1 MSYWRHR
8 HHFTHAAQGTGVS
21 LRLGDTVGSYEVTGI
36 LGTGGSGQVFKVKHT
51 VTGRVEALKRLRGAG
66 LRDAQRNER
75 LLREVRLQ
83 AKLSHPNIAAVHNAF
98 WLDDDL
104 VMVLELIQ
112 GRSLR
117 RVLDLGRTPI
127 PVALDYASQALSALD
142 YTHKADAI
150 HRDITPSNILI
161 TPEGVV
167 KLTDFGLAKP
177 RGDSAPPSVGTPAG
191 SAYYMSPEQIRATTE
206 IEPRSDL
213 YSLGAV
219 LYEMVTGRVP
229 FRGEH
234 LYGVMEAHIER
245 EATPPSWLDS
255 QVSPLLNDVILK
267 ALEKDPARRFQ
278 SASEFRS
285 ALAAVDPAAVS
296 RSVKVPAPGP
306 EEPGSLQP
314 AVSSEMPEPRTEPHE
329 RWFRLP
335 PLGSRAAKAWIAV
348 SGSFLAALLV
358 LLWQPSDPAPE
369 VSEPKPAETAK
380 AGTASV
386 TRRDF
391 RQEFVGPV
399 MAEDVAEKRA
409 NGARSVKPVRVSRP
423 RLTSAEP
430 ETEPK
435 GPAKVIVWPPLN
447 RATSNGGPRDR
458 QRPGRREPQAKAS
471 PLGGEV
477 AKASPPPTPSFESR
491 RDEMQSADS
500 PAGRNESEFA
510 FRLVGHLDVGNTVW
524 SLAFSRDGRRI
535 AAGMENRGVGVWEA
549 AGGERTASF
558 DGHGDRVVA
567 VAFSHDGKRLAS
579 GSSDGTA
586 KIWDL
591 DDRRESRTLGHKDGV
606 TSLAFSPDG
615 RRLASGSSDKAL
627 NIWDLS
633 WSGAFREYRGHKR
646 PAQAVAFSPNGK
658 WLATGSMERVVRLW
672 SLGGS
677 GRRERI
683 EGLQEGVSAV
693 AFSPDGQFLAV
704 AGSNRVKLM
713 DVEKRR
719 QLQVTYLPGWR
730 YAIAFTSRGECL
742 ALSAQSATPD
752 TIKLWEISRLEPLAT
767 LRHRGTVRSV
777 AISHDGT
784 RLAAGTD
791 RGSISVWERMKSP
804 AGEFTKPRP

>member
-8 HHFTHAAQGTGVS
+8 HHSTPAAQGTGVS

-36 LGTGGSGQVFKVKHT
+36 LGTGGSGQVFKVRHT
-51 VTGRVEALKRLRGAG
+51 VTGQVEALKRLRGAG
-66 LRDAQRNER
+66 RRDAERDER

-117 RVLDLGRTPI
+117 RVLDLGRTSI
-127 PVALDYASQALSALD
+127 PVALDYASQVLFALD
-142 YTHKADAI
+142 YIHKAGVI
-150 HRDITPSNILI
+150 YRDITPSNILI

-177 RGDSAPPSVGTPAG
+177 RGDSAPPSGGTPAG

-206 IEPRSDL
+206 IDQRSDL

-229 FRGEH
+229 FRGGH
-234 LYGVMEAHIER
+234 LYGVMEAHIEQ
-245 EATPPSWLDS
+245 EAIPPSRLDS

-278 SASEFRS
+278 SASEFGS
-285 ALAAVDPAAVS
+285 ALAAVDPAAAL
-296 RSVKVPAPGP
+296 RSVNAPAPAP
-306 EEPGSLQP
+306 EEPGSLEP
-314 AVSSEMPEPRTEPHE
+314 AVSSEMPPPRTEPHE
-329 RWFRLP
+329 RRFRLP
-335 PLGSRAAKAWIAV
+335 PPGSRAAKAWIAV

-380 AGTASV
+380 AVTASV

-391 RQEFVGPV
+391 RQEFVGAV

-423 RLTSAEP
+423 RLTLAEP

-447 RATSNGGPRDR
+447 RAASNGGPWDR
-458 QRPGRREPQAKAS
+458 QRTGRRQPQAKAS

-510 FRLVGHLDVGNTVW
+510 FRLVGHLDVGDTVW

-558 DGHGDRVVA
+558 DGHSDRVVA
-567 VAFSHDGKRLAS
+567 VAFSRDGKRLAS
-579 GSSDGTA
+579 GSSDGSA

-591 DDRRESRTLGHKDGV
+591 DDRREIRTLGHKDGV

-615 RRLASGSSDKAL
+615 RRLASCSSDKTL

-633 WSGAFREYRGHKR
+633 LGALREYRGHKR
-646 PAQAVAFSPNGK
+646 PAQAVAFSPNGE
-658 WLATGSMERVVRLW
+658 WLATGSMEHVVRLW

-677 GRRERI
+677 GRPERI

-693 AFSPDGQFLAV
+693 AFSPDGQSLAV

-713 DVEKRR
+713 DIEKRR

-730 YAIAFTSRGECL
+730 YAIAFTGRGECL

-777 AISHDGT
+777 AITHDGT

-791 RGSISVWERMKSP
+791 SGSISVWERVKSA
-804 AGEFTKPRP
+804 AGELTEPRP